1 MSSIDNS
8 EPDLDLSNYDLQDI
22 LNLFQ
27 IPENF
32 TEADLKK
39 AKRQVLKLHPDKSR
53 IDSKYFLFYSK
64 AYKVLYSI
72 FEFNNKSDKKEEGEE
87 DYVPLDINEED
98 RKIALDKFFESNEK
112 LQKSKNF
119 NEWFNKEFDKQKHQQ
134 NPDEEGYGSWL
145 TSNEDVDQSEQINS
159 VSAMADKFAQ
169 KKKEVRSL
177 VKKQDVTDLQ
187 MGQSFGGSELGS
199 GLMDNYSSDMFS
211 SVQFQDL
218 KQAHVESVVP
228 VTEDDLLS
236 KQVFGNVNEIMSH
249 RQKQD
254 TTPMSERQALQYLA
268 NREKDDNVL
277 STNRAFELAKQTESA
292 KEKSQEFWAG
302 IMKLKN

>member
-1 MSSIDNS
+1 MSSNDNT

-27 IPENF
+27 ISENF
-32 TEADLKK
+32 NEADLKK

-119 NEWFNKEFDKQKHQQ
+119 NDWFNKEFDKQKQQQ

-145 TSNEDVDQSEQINS
+145 TSNEDIDQSEQINS
-159 VSAMADKFAQ
+159 VSAMADKFAR

-236 KQVFGNVNEIMSH
+236 KQVFGNVNEIISH

>member
-1 MSSIDNS
+1 MSSNDNT

-32 TEADLKK
+32 NEADLKK
-39 AKRQVLKLHPDKSR
+39 AKRQVLKLHPDKSKM
-53 IDSKYFLFYSK
+53 DAKYFLFYSK
-64 AYKVLYSI
+64 AYKVLFSI
-72 FEFNNKSDKKEEGEE
+72 FEFNNKSDKKEDGEE
-87 DYVPLDINEED
+87 DYAPLVVDEED
-98 RKIALDKFFESNEK
+98 KKIALDKFFENNEK
-112 LQKSKNF
+112 LHKSKNF
-119 NEWFNKEFDKQKHQQ
+119 NEWFNKEFDKQKLEQ
-134 NPDEEGYGSWL
+134 NPDEEGYGTWL
-145 TSNEDVDQSEQINS
+145 TSNDDIDDSEQINS
-159 VSAMADKFAQ
+159 VSAMANKFS
-169 KKKEVRSL
+169 KKKREVRSL

-187 MGQSFGGSELGS
+187 MGQSIGGSNLGS

-228 VTEDDLLS
+228 VTEEDLLN
-236 KQVFGNVNEIMSH
+236 KPVFGSVNEIMTH
-249 RQKQD
+249 RHNQD

-277 STNRAFELAKQTESA
+277 STNRAFELAKQTETA
-292 KEKSQEFWAG
+292 KEKSQDFWAG